1 MGAFLALQAK
11 RVRWS
16 TLVKRPQLN
25 RVHTVNVNAADI
37 PSFVQNFAG
46 KSLKFI
52 PVVKPQSFS
61 SCKDQIQRLARAMA
75 LDVHFAGCNMRA
87 SRHVRTFL
95 GSLWC
100 PDLPPAPQAGIH
112 TYVRLTC
119 RELAQ
124 AWQSH
129 MMRDEPL
136 SHNLSALDRK
146 AIDWLRCNRWVRLID
161 TDKNLGT
168 ALVESQWIEDQV
180 QIWLSKMTRRISE
193 AEASQKIVTCVQ
205 SLNVITERA
214 IKSECIE
221 EKQRGFL
228 LVNSRSTVAPS
239 FRILAKIHKQPVS
252 SRPIGNY
259 RNFCLGTAGVFLS
272 SYLQPVVASCRH
284 VIGSHVPIIN
294 WAETARLEEH
304 EVMFTFDIE
313 ALYPSIQVW
322 PGEGGLCLFDVV
334 ERAIRSFYSPQP
346 DFVEFLVRLLHLVLS
361 TQLTQYGG
369 SFFEVT
375 WGLSTGLQC
384 ASELANL
391 YLDVLD
397 SHVWQNS
404 GGALKCLFRYIDDG
418 FGVLDT
424 RKFTFNELQSLLN
437 SWNTSIKVPSIETSC
452 PLPYLDLALEK
463 LSLPENSRKFGV
475 KFSTFRKKLNI
486 YSYVPGDSDHHPSMM
501 QSTIRGE
508 LTRLLR
514 TNSSVRRFEREVKF
528 FLLKWTRRGH
538 DGREFDR
545 IAKSYPWL
553 AKKSLLGKT
562 KRVKQKPFVYKI
574 SHSRGLRHFPFRK
587 VINCHVKVVE
597 RFLSREC
604 KPIVARTVSP
614 NLFRRMYSTA

>member
-1 MGAFLALQAK
+1 
-11 RVRWS
+11 
-16 TLVKRPQLN
+16 
-25 RVHTVNVNAADI
+25 
-37 PSFVQNFAG
+37 
-46 KSLKFI
+46 
-52 PVVKPQSFS
+52 
-61 SCKDQIQRLARAMA
+61 
-75 LDVHFAGCNMRA
+75 
-87 SRHVRTFL
+87 
-95 GSLWC
+95 
-100 PDLPPAPQAGIH
+100 
-112 TYVRLTC
+112 
-119 RELAQ
+119 
-124 AWQSH
+124 
-129 MMRDEPL
+129 
-136 SHNLSALDRK
+136 
-146 AIDWLRCNRWVRLID
+146 
-161 TDKNLGT
+161 
-168 ALVESQWIEDQV
+168 
-180 QIWLSKMTRRISE
+180 MTRRISE

-259 RNFCLGTAGVFLS
+259 RDFCLGTAGVFLS

-463 LSLPENSRKFGV
+463 ISLPENSRKFGV

-486 YSYVPGDSDHHPSMM
+486 YRYVPGDSDHHPSMM

-514 TNSSVRRFEREVKF
+514 TSSSVRSFEREVKF
-528 FLLKWTRRGH
+528 FQLKWTRRGQ

-587 VINCHVKVVE
+587 VISCHVKVGE

-614 NLFRRMYSTA
+614 NLFRRMYSTAWPHVQRV